1 MKVFAIKMLFFIV
14 LFFAA
19 DLISG
24 RIIGYLHLNTKNINL
39 KNSNYGFPESY
50 KDDVVFFGDSTVS
63 HSFIPEKIIVETG
76 LSSYNFASDGCGIY
90 YQYPL
95 LETILDKHTPKVILI
110 SSHQLIE
117 SGSDYLS
124 RIYPYYRTNKYVRK
138 IVNKIHPKASIKLL
152 FNGYI
157 YNSKIIRILDS
168 RNDNSLGYVALSPR
182 LNIDTSQVDLKLP
195 QGNNHEISKEVES
208 YFIEFIKKSTSSGS
222 KVYVYIPPAL
232 EKINSFYLKKIK
244 NITKNTK
251 AKLIDFSSDNSFLNH
266 KELFN
271 DKIHLNHNGAKVM
284 TDKFMKIL
292 KDDLVY

>member
-24 RIIGYLHLNTKNINL
+24 GIIGYLHLNTKNINL
-39 KNSNYGFPESY
+39 KNSNYGFTESY

-152 FNGYI
+152 FNGYV

-168 RNDNSLGYVALSPR
+168 RNDNSLGYVALTPR
-182 LNIDTSQVDLKLP
+182 LNVDTSQVDLKLP

-208 YFIEFIKKSTSSGS
+208 YFIEFIKFIHKSQN
-222 KVYVYIPPAL
+222 ILQIAL
-232 EKINSFYLKKIK
+232 I
-244 NITKNTK
+244 
-251 AKLIDFSSDNSFLNH
+251 
-266 KELFN
+266 
-271 DKIHLNHNGAKVM
+271 
-284 TDKFMKIL
+284 
-292 KDDLVY
+292 

>member
-39 KNSNYGFPESY
+39 KNSNYGFTESY

-152 FNGYI
+152 FNGYV

-182 LNIDTSQVDLKLP
+182 LNVDTSQVDLKLP

>member
-39 KNSNYGFPESY
+39 KNSNYGFTESY

-152 FNGYI
+152 FNGYV

-168 RNDNSLGYVALSPR
+168 RNDNSLGYVALTPR
-182 LNIDTSQVDLKLP
+182 LNVDTSQVDLKLP

>member
-39 KNSNYGFPESY
+39 KNSNYGFTESY